1 MILSA
6 ARVTLKQHRFEV
18 GVAVVAAIVAG
29 LIGLSIAMRINAL
42 GVSKACLDA
51 AVASQDSTGV
61 PSDCL
66 ALVREGS
73 VILGETFLTG
83 QGTLAL
89 SIMGVLP
96 FLLGLL
102 GGVPI
107 VAREIE
113 ARTAQ
118 TAWSLNGSRSRWLGR
133 QVTPIAVVLGLSMAF
148 AAIVAIPV
156 AEASVD
162 WGLGASSL
170 IGLHGPLALVR
181 AFAAFGI
188 GLAVGAMLG
197 RALPAFVIGVALSFA
212 LLVGTGLAREFWTR
226 SLEPS
231 AIAQLS
237 PETGEPDRPPRAVT
251 TGWGVLTPDG
261 ALLSAVKGREL
272 ATAAGVPPAAEYD
285 TQDGPALEWYAA
297 NGYTMVPVGVSDEV
311 ALGWSPYDG
320 LIFGAVGLAG
330 VLAALVAVR
339 RTLPT

>member
-1 MILSA
+1 MA
-6 ARVTLKQHRFEV
+6 AALVTLKQHRFEV
-18 GVAVVAAIVAG
+18 GVAVVAAVVAG
-29 LIGLSIAMRINAL
+29 LIGLSIALRINAL
-42 GVSKACLDA
+42 GVPKACLDA
-51 AVASQDSTGV
+51 AVASQDGSGV
-61 PSDCL
+61 TADCL
-66 ALVREGS
+66 AMVREGAG
-73 VILGETFLTG
+73 ILGETFLTG
-83 QGTLAL
+83 EGTIAL

-133 QVTPIAVVLGLSMAF
+133 QVAPIAVVLGISMAF

-156 AEASVD
+156 ADASVA

-188 GLAVGAMLG
+188 GLAVGALLG

-212 LLVGTGLAREFWTR
+212 LLVGTGLARESWMR

-231 AIAQLS
+231 AIAQIS
-237 PETGEPDRPPRAVT
+237 PETGEFDTPPRAVT

-261 ALLSAVKGREL
+261 TLLSAARGREL

-297 NGYTMVPVGVSDEV
+297 NGYTLVPVGLSDEV
-311 ALGWSPYDG
+311 ALGWSTYDG
-320 LIFGAVGLAG
+320 IIFGAVGLAG

-339 RTLPT
+339 RTRPT